1 MGHGDRGAGRFFRR
15 DRGVSHSFP
24 EEAVGSEGA

>member
-1 MGHGDRGAGRFFRR
+1 MEHGDRGAGHFFRR

-24 EEAVGSEGA
+24 EEAMGSEGA